1 MKMIR
6 PIPCLLVLAALFA
19 SAPAQSASE
28 GSLIWTEKNDGGSVS
43 LAYGSL
49 DTAQNPLFLLS
60 CFNEMDIVVLN
71 VFSVI
76 EGTRPGQPVTIELS
90 GGSEKATLKAQSEVD
105 RKSASMFAEA
115 GEVEVEPLLA
125 VLRADG
131 PITLKMGFTT
141 KTMSDAGREQ
151 AVDQFRKDCRVS

>member
-6 PIPCLLVLAALFA
+6 TAPYLLVLAALFA

-28 GSLIWTEKNDGGSVS
+28 GSLIWTERTDGGSVS

-71 VFSVI
+71 IFSVI
-76 EGTRPGQPVTIELS
+76 EGTRPGQPVTIEIS
-90 GGSEKATLKAQSEVD
+90 GGSEKATLKAQSEID

-115 GEVEVEPLLA
+115 GEVEVEPLLT

-131 PITLKMGFTT
+131 PVTLKMGFTT